1 MSAEQARLRRPCR
14 PLPIQRRT
22 EALHPPVRWWPNVA
36 KVVVGERVGMSFS
49 SCGTCPACMMGRPTY
64 CHDFFARNFG
74 GSRPDGTTALW
85 RGGEPI
91 HSHFFGQ
98 SSFATYAVATER
110 NVVKLDDD
118 VPLEVA
124 APFGCGIQTGA
135 GAILNVMR
143 PPAGASVAVFGTGTV
158 GMAAIMAA
166 LVAGATTI
174 VGIDVNPAR
183 LELARELGAT
193 HTLHAGE
200 QDPVEQ
206 IKAITGS
213 GADFTIEA
221 TGSASVLRQAVD
233 ASAPTGVTT
242 IIGAPALGTE

>member
-91 HSHFFGQ
+91 HSHFFGHG
-98 SSFATYAVATER
+98 AGLDPAPKRRRHLER
-110 NVVKLDDD
+110 HIVVELDD
-118 VPLEVA
+118 V
-124 APFGCGIQTGA
+124 
-135 GAILNVMR
+135 
-143 PPAGASVAVFGTGTV
+143 
-158 GMAAIMAA
+158 
-166 LVAGATTI
+166 
-174 VGIDVNPAR
+174 
-183 LELARELGAT
+183 
-193 HTLHAGE
+193 
-200 QDPVEQ
+200 
-206 IKAITGS
+206 
-213 GADFTIEA
+213 
-221 TGSASVLRQAVD
+221 
-233 ASAPTGVTT
+233 
-242 IIGAPALGTE
+242 ALG